1 MAAEP
6 AVEAAGSR
14 RHGAAITATGCW
26 RTL

>member
-14 RHGAAITATGCW
+14 RGRAAITATADGVH
-26 RTL
+26 